1 MTKKQV
7 VSFVDKSKDRWMIR
21 SEAILLRIIVICVMI
36 LVLSQ
41 LLLFKEETRSY
52 LSKVDKM
59 EGEKLNTAMPLYADT
74 PLQIK
79 EETTAIKN
87 YQSMLRKS
95 KVILLHMV
103 KPSENAKVYVVI
115 NGKRVSDFIK
125 GNSKVT
131 VYDGD
136 YLEIDTTELE
146 QPVQFIIKIPEKDLL
161 SPIDGLVVEGSK
173 GILTIGKIK
182 FKNE

>member
-7 VSFVDKSKDRWMIR
+7 ASFVNKSKDGWMIR
-21 SEAILLRIIVICVMI
+21 SEAILLRIIVLCMMI
-36 LVLSQ
+36 LILSQ
-41 LLLFKEETRSY
+41 LLLLKKETRPY

-59 EGEKLNTAMPLYADT
+59 EGEQLNTAMPLYADT
-74 PLQIK
+74 PLQIR
-79 EETTAIKN
+79 EEATAIKN

-103 KPSENAKVYVVI
+103 IPSENAKAYVVV
-115 NGKRVSDFIK
+115 NGKRTSDFIK

-136 YLEIDTTELE
+136 YLEIDTTESE
-146 QPVQFIIKIPEKDLL
+146 EPVQFIIKIPEKDLL
-161 SPIDGLVVEGSK
+161 SPVDGLIVEGSK